1 VRVSSSDA
9 FSRLRSV
16 IDAPVIGPDDADYDQ
31 ARVVFYRAFDRRP
44 AAIVRPVDADD
55 VARVVEVAR
64 DTGVELAIRNG
75 GHNLAGYGTS
85 DDGIVLDLSD
95 LKGLEI
101 DVEGRTAEAQAGL
114 TAGEYTVAAGAHGL
128 ATGFGDTASVG
139 ITGLTLGGGIGYLVR
154 KHGLAIDHLL
164 AAEVVTADGQL
175 LRTDADTHPDLFWA
189 LRGGGGNFGVVTR
202 LRFRLHEVD
211 QILGGMMILPV
222 TPEVI
227 TGFAAE
233 ADAAPEELSAI
244 ANIMVAP
251 PMPFLP
257 AEAHGK
263 LVMMALFAHVGAA
276 DQAERVLDRFRAL
289 ATPIADMVRPMRYPE
304 LYDVLGAPPAL
315 EEREVARTTFLDVI
329 DRRVGEAVI
338 EHLRSS
344 TAPMAVAQIRVLGGA
359 MARVPADATAFAHR
373 DRKFMA
379 ALGAIYEDSD
389 ETPAHEA
396 WVLNFIKDLRGDG
409 TGVYVNFLSDEGPDR
424 IREAY
429 PGATWDRLTAIKRR
443 YDPDNL
449 FRRNQ
454 NIPPG

>member
-1 VRVSSSDA
+1 
-9 FSRLRSV
+9 
-16 IDAPVIGPDDADYDQ
+16 
-31 ARVVFYRAFDRRP
+31 
-44 AAIVRPVDADD
+44 
-55 VARVVEVAR
+55 
-64 DTGVELAIRNG
+64 
-75 GHNLAGYGTS
+75 
-85 DDGIVLDLSD
+85 
-95 LKGLEI
+95 
-101 DVEGRTAEAQAGL
+101 
-114 TAGEYTVAAGAHGL
+114 
-128 ATGFGDTASVG
+128 
-139 ITGLTLGGGIGYLVR
+139 
-154 KHGLAIDHLL
+154 
-164 AAEVVTADGQL
+164 
-175 LRTDADTHPDLFWA
+175 
-189 LRGGGGNFGVVTR
+189 
-202 LRFRLHEVD
+202 
-211 QILGGMMILPV
+211 
-222 TPEVI
+222 
-227 TGFAAE
+227 
-233 ADAAPEELSAI
+233 
-244 ANIMVAP
+244 
-251 PMPFLP
+251 
-257 AEAHGK
+257 
-263 LVMMALFAHVGAA
+263 MMALFAHVGAA
-276 DQAERVLDRFRAL
+276 NQAERVLDRFRAL

-379 ALGAIYEDSD
+379 ALGAVYEDAD